1 MRRTSNLILVVGIF
15 SVIAVMLL
23 FYLSLRV
30 SGPSAK
36 NTYPLYMEVDDA
48 MGLEAGA
55 EVVRAGVRIGIVEKL
70 GLEGEKNKVRISLR
84 IFNSAEVR
92 QDSVASLRLKSL
104 LGTYMVHLSHGSLH
118 SPPAAAGYVL
128 ASESMVD
135 INKVV
140 KALAGVGEG
149 AGDLIGRVDQ
159 NQQQFFDSINGAI
172 AKVNGVIDENRGNV
186 KTLTD
191 ALAGQAPK
199 VESFFKTLSS
209 VQEAIQGEHSSIGK
223 LIYSDELHE
232 RVKGAAANLEEISAQ
247 VREGKGALG
256 KMVFDETMEKQVSE
270 IFTNVNGAATNFS
283 KFLTENQDD
292 VTKIIQ
298 LVKDMVPKLD
308 SALDSFKSAGQNFA
322 EISEKVNKGDGT
334 LAKLVNENALYEDL
348 RATVAQV
355 RKTFE
360 EGEEQS
366 VLRTFLGVFFGS
378 ML

>member
-23 FYLSLRV
+23 FYLSLRA
-30 SGPSAK
+30 SGPSAR

-55 EVVRAGVRIGIVEKL
+55 EVVRAGVPIGTVEKL
-70 GLEGEKNKVRISLR
+70 ELETEKNKVRISLR
-84 IFNSAEVR
+84 ILNSAEVR
-92 QDSVASLRLKSL
+92 RDSVASLRLKSL
-104 LGTYMVHLSHGSLH
+104 LGTYMVHLSHGSH
-118 SPPAAAGYVL
+118 PSPAAPGDVL

-149 AGDLIGRVDQ
+149 AGGLIERVDQ
-159 NQQQFFDSINGAI
+159 NQQQFFDNISGAI
-172 AKVNGVIDENRGNV
+172 AKVNAVIDENRGNV

-191 ALAGQAPK
+191 TLAAQAPNL
-199 VESFFKTLSS
+199 ESFFKTLST
-209 VQEAIQGEHSSIGK
+209 VQEAIQGEHSTIGK

-232 RVKGAAANLEEISAQ
+232 RVRGAAANLEEISGQ

-256 KMVFDETMEKQVSE
+256 KMVFDETMDKQISE
-270 IFTNVNGAATNFS
+270 IFTNVNSAATNFS

-292 VTKIIQ
+292 VKGIIQ
-298 LVKDMVPKLD
+298 MVKDTVPKLD
-308 SALDSFKSAGQNFA
+308 SALDNFKSAGQNFA

-334 LAKLVNENALYEDL
+334 LAKLVNENTLYEDL

-378 ML
+378 LL